1 MEVITLS
8 STNFLGL
15 TSKYA
20 PDTSISFNQNMLYT
34 EQGINL
40 PLTKALNN
48 LNDNRTNNYSSLF
61 LTNKSVLSTN
71 IQIDQLSKIED
82 EGFSTYLAVNAFA
95 QITPTTRFWVTEEPD
110 IAQNV
115 ASVAVSGTYTEI
127 DNRYFFDI
135 VFLTDTLCKI
145 GHEFEGV
152 ARYLTFDAAGNLS
165 LAKDAGLDILGTYS
179 PQIFN
184 YTYDRANDFIVFL
197 KNVNDIIQYLSFS
210 PANQELTLVPTIT
223 ASQLPYGINSIF
235 KCITRNEAPNTTKLF
250 DPWVSYKKNLK
261 TNTQEINPGFS
272 YVNIESNLL
281 LNNQYAMLSGT
292 SFDVNA
298 LSLKNTNTSENYQS
312 RNNPF
317 FNENRTEFRD
327 YKKLFTGSNQLH
339 GNDNIS
345 VGYEAYTS
353 KIELKKDK
361 VTYFHVPQVFY
372 PFERLNINDSG
383 LTEAG
388 AIAGDHPLKSDKIF
402 KKKADFKN
410 TSNYGD
416 TIEETAGNFLCA
428 WLSGS
433 IDPLVKPIWM
443 DRYYNPK
450 KISFFAALTASEFQ
464 AIKYTTI
471 FDCLVSRVADLLGD
485 VDVFDKPSDL
495 IFEKGTYYAY
505 HHYGPNDVN
514 RYLNSLNPILVLSGL
529 PQFYYIDGSNAT
541 DQIIADNEYTF
552 TGNTYAFTNSLS
564 TINDT
569 NQFTICFDA
578 HNNDWNTPFAYQL
591 IGNYGS
597 DGFGIFNENAVTP
610 TLLIPTNDVLN
621 ITNTNFVT
629 LNNVEFDSSVTG
641 IIKREG
647 FLDYHLIFADGS
659 IRRFNNLNVE
669 TSKTPA
675 GVITAVQDID
685 YTDTTTF
692 VLNKT
697 SPSTKALVSYTY
709 DTGAYLDITSQELS
723 LGRFRFTSNISTIG
737 EATTLDYS
745 NGLYHFTEGSQSFRI
760 DETIFYLN
768 NNAIYKWDNINSSS
782 TISVAFSSTII
793 NAFNID
799 LDNNIWILFNDN
811 KFAKFT
817 SNRNLILSGVLPS
830 DSYKNYKV
838 DAVSEFITGSQ
849 SDKYCI
855 ITVQSPTSNNILK
868 YYKINNTTGAYTSAS
883 TSFVSSTAAPWLLT
897 NADYLRKIIKTI
909 YPATNL
915 NVKAGLVN
923 LYNSTDRTTTEI
935 IFNLSALDPGYH
947 HFAVRFDSY
956 LGYMYLIIDG
966 QQQGMSTFAP
976 RKYRFSNLISR
987 PFFIGASIYSST
999 IPLFE
1004 YLRTTGYLAEGI
1016 TIKNFNLYNKP
1027 LNYFDINFLAKQGMQ
1042 IRDIEFD
1049 LACGRRN
1056 YVEEIERYFKF
1067 NIPGSKSAIYNIILR
1082 NSGINDKELQYA
1094 IEQRILLQL
1103 QKLSPAYTRVN
1114 EIKWSN

>member
-20 PDTSISFNQNMLYT
+20 PDTSISFNQNMLFT

-40 PLTKALNN
+40 PLTQALNN

-61 LTNKSVLSTN
+61 LTNKSILSTN

-95 QITPTTRFWVTEEPD
+95 QITPTSRFWVTEEPG

-115 ASVAVSGTYTEI
+115 AAVAVSGTYTEI

-165 LAKDAGLDILGTYS
+165 FAKDAALDILGTYS

-184 YTYDRANDFIVFL
+184 YVYDRANDFVVFL
-197 KNVNDIIQYLSFS
+197 KNVNDIIQFLSFN
-210 PANQELTLVPTIT
+210 PGNQELALVSTIT
-223 ASQLPYGINSIF
+223 ASQLPYGTNSIF
-235 KCITRNEAPNTTKLF
+235 RCIPRNEAPNNTKLF
-250 DPWVSYKKNLK
+250 DSWVSYKKNLK
-261 TNTQEINPGFS
+261 TNSQEINPGFS
-272 YVNIESNLL
+272 YVNAESNLL
-281 LNNQYAMLSGT
+281 LNNEYLTLSGT
-292 SFDVNA
+292 SLDVNA
-298 LSLKNTNTSENYQS
+298 LSLKNTGTPENYQS

-317 FNENRTEFRD
+317 FNENRVEFRD
-327 YKKLFTGSNQLH
+327 YKKLFTGSNQLN

-345 VGYEAYTS
+345 LGYEAYTS
-353 KIELKKDK
+353 KVELKRDK

-388 AIAGDHPLKSDKIF
+388 AIAGDHPLKSDKLF

-416 TIEETAGNFLCA
+416 TIEETSGNFLCA

-433 IDPLVKPIWM
+433 VDPLVKPIWM

-464 AIKYTTI
+464 AIKYATI

-505 HHYGPNDVN
+505 HHYGPSDVN
-514 RYLNSLNPILVLSGL
+514 RYLNSLNPILILSGL
-529 PQFYYIDGSNAT
+529 PQFYYINGSDAT
-541 DQIIADNEYTF
+541 DQITTDNEF
-552 TGNTYAFTNSLS
+552 IFNGNTYAITNSLS
-564 TINDT
+564 AINET
-569 NQFTICFDA
+569 NQFTISFYARC
-578 HNNDWNTPFAYQL
+578 NDWTKPFAYQF
-591 IGNYGS
+591 IGNYGN
-597 DGFGIFNENAVTP
+597 DGFGIFNENSITP
-610 TLLIPTNDVLN
+610 TLFIPRNNQLN
-621 ITNTNFVT
+621 ISNTNFIT
-629 LNNVEFDSSVTG
+629 LNNIEFDSNITG

-647 FLDYHLIFADGS
+647 FLDYHLVFADGS
-659 IRRFNNLNVE
+659 IRRMNNLNVE
-669 TSKTPA
+669 SSKTPA
-675 GVITAVQDID
+675 GIITAVQDID
-685 YTDTTTF
+685 YTDNTAYI
-692 VLNKT
+692 LNKT
-697 SPSTKALVSYTY
+697 SPSTKTLVSYTF
-709 DTGAYLDITSQELS
+709 DSGAYLDITNQEQS
-723 LGRFRFTSNISTIG
+723 AGHFRFTSNVNNINGASTM
-737 EATTLDYS
+737 DNS
-745 NGLYHFTEGSQSFRI
+745 NELFYFTEGNQSFRI
-760 DETIFYLN
+760 DETIFYSTN
-768 NNAIYKWDNINSSS
+768 TAIYRWDNIDSNTSV
-782 TISVAFSSTII
+782 TVAFSSTKI
-793 NAFNID
+793 NAFTVD
-799 LDNNIWILFNDN
+799 LDNNLWILYNDI

-817 SNRNLILSGVLPS
+817 NTRTLLLSGVLPA
-830 DSYKNYKV
+830 DGYLNYKV

-849 SDKYCI
+849 SDRYPI
-855 ITVQSPTSNNILK
+855 ITVQLPTAGNSLK
-868 YYKINNTTGAYTSAS
+868 YYKIDNTTGAYTSAS
-883 TSFVSSTAAPWLLT
+883 TSFTSSTAAPWQLT
-897 NADYLRKIIKTI
+897 NADYLRKIIETK
-909 YPATNL
+909 YPGASL
-915 NVKAGLVN
+915 NVKASLVT
-923 LYNSTDRTTTEI
+923 LYNTTDKTTTEI

-956 LGYMYLIIDG
+956 LGYMYLFVDG
-966 QQQGMSTFAP
+966 QQQGMDAFAP
-976 RKYRFSNLISR
+976 RKYRFSNFINR

-1004 YLRTTGYLAEGI
+1004 YLDSTAYLAEGI
-1016 TIKNFNLYNKP
+1016 MIKNFNLYSKP
-1027 LNYFDINFLAKQGMQ
+1027 LNTFDINFLAKQGMQ

-1049 LACGRRN
+1049 LASGRRN

-1067 NIPGSKSAIYNIILR
+1067 NIPGSKSAVYNLILR
-1082 NSGINDKELQYA
+1082 NSGINDPVLQYA
-1094 IEQRILLQL
+1094 LEQRILLQL
-1103 QKLSPAYTRVN
+1103 QKLAPVYARIN
-1114 EIKWSN
+1114 KIKWGN